1 MITGYL
7 QTLVLFYR
15 RNVRVQPLRE
25 LMAIAGIAA
34 GVALLFT
41 VQVAHRTITGSFQ
54 QLAAGVAGNASLEV
68 SSRGSRGFDESIEE
82 RIRLVPGVAFTAPI
96 LQLPVTARGPSGH
109 RALLLVGADGRI
121 ARLHGK
127 LTDQFL
133 FASVTSQRGFL
144 VLTESTARSLGVKPG
159 ESVMLDS
166 RGREQPVALNAIVPS
181 DRLGAASGSPVAA
194 APLPIVQAVAHLPGR
209 VSRILVKT
217 ASSRETGAVQ
227 RRLQARF
234 GGALDVRPTSS
245 EGRLLGNAA
254 APERQV
260 TLLFSAISIV
270 AGIILAYA
278 ALLLASDERR
288 RFVVYLIEIGTPE
301 STIVASLAFDALVL
315 GIIGSLVGLLLGDG
329 ISLIAYR
336 SVPGYLA
343 AAFPVGGQR
352 IVGAQTVL
360 LSVAGGMIAA
370 IAAAALPAMTVL
382 RSSAAAE
389 PDAIGRS
396 LALTG
401 RVRISTR
408 ISFAVGLLVVGA
420 SIAICKLAPA
430 GTIVALVAMAV
441 GLVLC
446 LPLVSRAL
454 TGLARR
460 LSSHLDDPSARL
472 SAAEMRRA
480 PTRTVALLAT
490 GTIATFLTVTISG
503 SVADVQSAVRS
514 GAAGL
519 LSSADLWV
527 KPGGPENVYTT
538 QPMSDTSLEHR
549 LAAMPGV
556 QSVLAWQD
564 TFLDLPGRRVW
575 ILGVPSRLGPQ
586 IVPSQLIS
594 GRLTVADRRLR
605 RGGWVAVSQTIATER
620 HVRVGGPIELPTP
633 TGYRSFRLAAIVANY
648 GWLSGAIVMSRKD
661 LIGDWQEREPTQLA
675 VTLAPGTSTAAAKR
689 EIERSLPP
697 RTAVS
702 INTTGERRKE
712 VSAVLGSTL
721 SRLNDTTLVVL
732 IATIASVI
740 ALIVAAIS
748 QRRGRL
754 DSLLSIGMGFAQF
767 IRLIFYESGSML
779 LGGCI
784 IGFGAGI
791 VGQNL
796 VDSWLRR
803 TTGAPVRFSPAWEIG
818 VRSLLVATA
827 IALLASTL
835 AVVRTTRPRPRAAL
849 QSG

>member
-1 MITGYL
+1 MTGYL
-7 QTLVLFYR
+7 QTLLLFYR

-25 LMAIAGIAA
+25 LMAVAGIAA

-68 SSRGSRGFDESIEE
+68 SSRNSRGFSQSVEAQIEQ
-82 RIRLVPGVAFTAPI
+82 VPGVKFTAP
-96 LQLPVTARGPSGH
+96 LLELPVTARGPSGQ
-109 RALLLVGADGRI
+109 RALLLVGANPKI
-121 ARLHGK
+121 AHLHGK
-127 LTDQFL
+127 LTQQFL
-133 FASVTSQRGFL
+133 FAGLAAQRGFL
-144 VLTESTARSLGVKPG
+144 VLTQATAEGLGVKPG
-159 ESVMLDS
+159 KIMTIDS
-166 RGREQPVALNAIVPS
+166 RGREESIALNAIVPS
-181 DRLGAASGSPVAA
+181 NRLGAAGGSPVAA
-194 APLPIVQAVAHLPGR
+194 APLPVVQALAHLPGR
-209 VSRILVKT
+209 VSRVLVQT
-217 ASSRETGAVQ
+217 LPRQRASVQ

-234 GGALDVRPTSS
+234 GGDLDVRSTTS
-245 EGRLLGNAA
+245 EAQLLGNAA

-301 STIVASLAFDALVL
+301 SMVVASLAFDALLLGVL
-315 GIIGSLVGLLLGDG
+315 GSLAGLLLGDA

-343 AAFPVGGQR
+343 AAFPIGGQR
-352 IVGAQTVL
+352 IVGAQTIL
-360 LSVAGGMIAA
+360 LSFAGGMIAA
-370 IAAAALPAMTVL
+370 IAAAALPAVTVL

-401 RVRISTR
+401 RAKLSTT
-408 ISFAVGLLVVGA
+408 ISFVLGLIVIATSILV
-420 SIAICKLAPA
+420 CKVAPA
-430 GTIVALVAMAV
+430 ATIVALVAMAI

-446 LPLVSRAL
+446 LPLASRSL
-454 TGLARR
+454 ILIARR
-460 LSSHLDDPSARL
+460 LSAHSDDPSARL

-490 GTIATFLTVTISG
+490 GAIATFLTVTISG
-503 SVADVQSAVRS
+503 SVADVQNAVRS
-514 GAAGL
+514 GASGL
-519 LSSADLWV
+519 LSDADLWV

-538 QPMSDTSLEHR
+538 QPIAGTTLEQR
-549 LAAMPGV
+549 IAAAPGV
-556 QSVLAWQD
+556 ESVLAWQD
-564 TFLDLPGRRVW
+564 TFFDLPERRVW
-575 ILGVPSRLGPQ
+575 LLGVPTQLGSQ

-594 GRLTVADRRLR
+594 GRLAVADRRLR
-605 RGGWVAVSQTIATER
+605 AGGWVAVSQTIAGEEHLR
-620 HVRVGGPIELPTP
+620 PGGQIRLPTP
-633 TGYRSFRLAAIVANY
+633 VGPRSFRVAAIVANY

-661 LIGDWQEREPTQLA
+661 LISDWQESEPTQLA
-675 VTLAPGTSTAAAKR
+675 ITLDPGVSAAAAKAA
-689 EIERSLPP
+689 IERTLPP
-697 RTAVS
+697 GTAVS
-702 INTTGERRKE
+702 VTTTAERRKE

-721 SRLNDTTLVVL
+721 SRLNDTTFVVL
-732 IATIASVI
+732 VATIASVI

-791 VGQNL
+791 LGQNL
-796 VDSWLRR
+796 VDSWLRH
-803 TTGAPVRFSPAWEIG
+803 TTGAPVTFSPAWEIG
-818 VRSLLVATA
+818 LRSLLAAAA
-827 IALLASTL
+827 IALLASTV
-835 AVVRTTRPRPRAAL
+835 AVIRTTRPQPRAAL
-849 QSG
+849 QGG